1 MTATNETIYRYP
13 EKLLQHLIRF
23 DTTNPPGNEAEC
35 VGYVDDLLTGAGFD
49 TALFA
54 KDPNRPSLI
63 TRLKGE
69 NKAQPLLLQGHIDVI
84 STANQKWT
92 HPPFEGRIVDGYVWG
107 RGALD
112 MKGGVAMML
121 AALLR
126 AKAENL
132 TPAGDIVLA
141 VLSDEEQFGDYGA
154 KYLVENHAE
163 QFEGIRYAIGEFGG
177 FTLYIGGRKFYPIQV
192 TEKQFCHLKAT
203 VRGPGGHPSLPM
215 PDGAVGKLTRL
226 LQSLIRRRLPVHVTP
241 TARQMLTSVAS
252 ASPFFTRLVVHLLL
266 CPALTDLV
274 LNLLGDKGR
283 LFDALLHH
291 MIVVARVQGG
301 INEMVLDLGG
311 LLLPG
316 YHPDDLMAELRRLI
330 SDKVELELVRYDPS
344 PPEPDMG
351 LFDTLADIL
360 RKADPDGIPLPL
372 LLPAVSDG
380 RFFSQLGIQTYGFL
394 PMQLPVGLDF
404 VRTIH
409 GVDERIPVDA
419 VRFGADMIYE
429 LLRRYR
435 G

>member
-1 MTATNETIYRYP
+1 MTATNEAIYRYP

-35 VGYVDDLLTGAGFD
+35 VGYVDNLLTGAGFE
-49 TALFA
+49 TILLA

-69 NKAQPLLLQGHIDVI
+69 GKAQPLLLQGHVDVV
-84 STANQKWT
+84 STANQEWT

-121 AALLR
+121 VALLR

-132 TPAGDIVLA
+132 TPAGDVVLA

-177 FTLYIGGRKFYPIQV
+177 FTLYIDGRKFYPIQV
-192 TEKQFCHLKAT
+192 AEKQFCYLKAT
-203 VRGPGGHPSLPM
+203 VRGPGGHPSLPIS
-215 PDGAVGKLTRL
+215 DGALGKLTRL
-226 LQSLIRRRLPVHVTP
+226 LQSLTRRLPVHVTP
-241 TARQMLTSVAS
+241 TARQMLTSAAS
-252 ASPFFTRLVVHLLL
+252 TLPFFTRLVVHSLL
-266 CPALTDLV
+266 CPALTDPV

-283 LFDALLHH
+283 LFDAVLHH
-291 MIVVARVQGG
+291 MVVVGRIQGG
-301 INEMVLDLGG
+301 INEMALDLGG

-316 YHPDDLMAELRRLI
+316 YSPDDLVAELRHLI
-330 SDKVELELVRYDPS
+330 GDEVELELVRYDPS

-360 RKADPDGIPLPL
+360 READPDGIPLPL

-394 PMQLPVGLDF
+394 PIQLPADF
-404 VRTIH
+404 DFARTIH
-409 GVDERIPVDA
+409 AADERIPVEA
-419 VRFGADMIYE
+419 LRFGAERIYE
-429 LLRRYR
+429 LLQRYE

>member
-1 MTATNETIYRYP
+1 MTIANEAIYHRP
-13 EKLLQHLIRF
+13 ERLLQHLIRF
-23 DTTNPPGNEAEC
+23 NTTNPPGNEAEC
-35 VGYVDDLLTGAGFD
+35 VGYVDDLLTGAGFE

-63 TRLKGE
+63 TRLKGAG
-69 NKAQPLLLQGHIDVI
+69 KARPLLLQGHVDVV
-84 STANQKWT
+84 STANQEWT
-92 HPPFEGRIVDGYVWG
+92 HPPFEGCLVDGYVWG

-132 TPAGDIVLA
+132 TPAGDIVLTI
-141 VLSDEEQFGDYGA
+141 LSDEEQFGDYGA

-192 TEKQFCHLKAT
+192 AEKQFCHLKAT
-203 VRGPGGHPSLPM
+203 VRGSGGHPSLPM
-215 PDGAVGKLTRL
+215 PGGAVGKLTRL
-226 LQSLIRRRLPVHVTP
+226 LQSLTRRRLPVHVTP
-241 TARQMLTSVAS
+241 TARQMLTSAAS
-252 ASPFFTRLVVHLLL
+252 ALPFFTRLVVHLLL
-266 CPALTDLV
+266 RPALTDLV

-283 LFDALLHH
+283 LFDVVLHH
-291 MIVVARVQGG
+291 MIVVGRIQGS

-316 YHPDDLMAELRRLI
+316 YHPEDLMAELRHLI
-330 SDKVELELVRYDPS
+330 GDEVALELVRYDPS

-351 LFDTLADIL
+351 LFNTLADIL
-360 RKADPDGIPLPL
+360 READPDGIPLPL

-394 PMQLPVGLDF
+394 PMQLPVGFDF
-404 VRTIH
+404 SRTIH
-409 GVDERIPVDA
+409 AADERIPVDA
-419 VRFGADMIYE
+419 VRFGAEMIYE
-429 LLRRYR
+429 LLQRY
-435 G
+435 GK